1 MASDPHAVPFSA
13 ARALRAAA
21 WFGVAG
27 VTLSAVKL
35 FTDLRIDCPWRA
47 VTGTLCPLC
56 GATTMGSR
64 LLRGDV
70 AGAWANNPFVLILL
84 GLGLLA
90 VIGWAIEAAG
100 GPALR
105 PPRAL
110 RSPTLWWAILGAAAL
125 FFMIWR
131 NL

>member
-1 MASDPHAVPFSA
+1 MASDLRAVPFSA
-13 ARALRAAA
+13 VRALRAAA

-27 VTLSAVKL
+27 VTLSALKL
-35 FTDLRIDCPWRA
+35 FTDIGIGCPWRA
-47 VTGTLCPLC
+47 LTGTLCPLC

-64 LLRGDV
+64 LLSGDV

-90 VIGWAIEAAG
+90 VIAWAIEAAG

-110 RSPTLWWAILGAAAL
+110 RSPALWWSVLGAAAL
-125 FFMIWR
+125 TFMIVR